1 MGEKNLNS
9 SDSHNNSSSEV
20 SSQLKISA
28 EDGLIIIKNI
38 LNLLSINE
46 ELEIIPT
53 LEFIL
58 EDYSK

>member
-1 MGEKNLNS
+1 
-9 SDSHNNSSSEV
+9 V

-28 EDGLIIIKNI
+28 EEGLVIIKNI

>member
-1 MGEKNLNS
+1 M
-9 SDSHNNSSSEV
+9 

-28 EDGLIIIKNI
+28 EEGLVIIKNI